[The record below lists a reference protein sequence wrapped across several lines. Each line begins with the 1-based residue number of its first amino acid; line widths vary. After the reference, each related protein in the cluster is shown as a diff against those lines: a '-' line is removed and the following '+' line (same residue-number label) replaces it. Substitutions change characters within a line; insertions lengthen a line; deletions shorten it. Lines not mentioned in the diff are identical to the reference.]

1 MLTIT
6 DTTLSAIN
14 PSKAPEGSI
23 KEFYN
28 VLLALGIDY
37 VEVSPAIL
45 PFLGRDF
52 DPARVI
58 IRKDFYLSHGEIKI
72 AEITANTLSANHGK
86 VPEPYRQYDEL
97 RAIGEES
104 LLLADYCSVFSEIL
118 KFASLPISFC
128 TKHAGY
134 AATALMT
141 EWVLAGGNQVA
152 CSFMGTGG
160 HAPLEEVLLS
170 LEVNGYALS
179 NIDVARLQPLGA
191 LWQTL
196 TGGTIPTKKPV
207 VGEKIFEVESGIH
220 IDGIMKNRM
229 NFEPF
234 PPEKVGA
241 KRAFLLGKSSGR
253 SALIMKLRELKIME
267 NVNDLDWIL
276 HLVREMSIAENRSI
290 RDTELYSLIRNIRG
304 SRACI

>member
-14 PSKAPEGSI
+14 PANAQEGSI
-23 KEFYN
+23 QKFYN
-28 VLLALGIDY
+28 ALLALGVDY
-37 VEVSPAIL
+37 VEVTPAIL
-45 PFLGRDF
+45 PFLGRGF
-52 DPARVI
+52 DSARI
-58 IRKDFYLSHGEIKI
+58 IMRKDFFLSHGERKI
-72 AEITANTLSANHGK
+72 AEITANTLAANHGK
-86 VPEPYRQYDEL
+86 VPGPYSHYDEL

-104 LLLADYCSVFSEIL
+104 LLLADYCVIFSEIL
-118 KFASLPISFC
+118 KSASLPVSFC

-141 EWVLAGGNQVA
+141 EWVLAGGNQIA

-179 NIDVARLQPLGA
+179 NIDVARLKPLGA

-196 TGGTIPTKKPV
+196 TGSTIPAKKPV
-207 VGEKIFEVESGIH
+207 LGEKIFEVESGIH

-241 KRAFLLGKSSGR
+241 KREFLLGKSSGR

-267 NVNDLDWIL
+267 NVNDLDWLL
-276 HLVREMSIAENRSI
+276 HLVREKSIEENRSI
-290 RDTELYSLIRNIRG
+290 RDTELYSLILNIRG
-304 SRACI
+304 ARTCI